1 MFILIFLM
9 VVLDQLTKYLAINY
23 FKNESIKIIDNFLY
37 LTYVENKGAAW
48 GIFQD
53 ATIILTVISIVVSVL
68 LIYYLLKN
76 RKNLDSFVAFLIAM
90 IISGAIGNLIDR
102 VLLGYVI
109 DFIYSP
115 LWNMYSF
122 PVFNFADMYI
132 SLSIIALIFIMLFTD
147 KLDENNKKVE
157 KNDN

>member
-23 FKNESIKIIDNFLY
+23 FKNGSIKIIDNFLY

-115 LWNMYSF
+115 LWNIYSF